1 MENLRFDIQLLLE
14 KYSSNDI
21 INYLKQITNDGDEL
35 ILELG
40 IEGELKKNRY
50 V

>member
-21 INYLKQITNDGDEL
+21 INCVNHIINNEDEL
-35 ILELG
+35 MLELG
-40 IEGELKKNRY
+40 IKGELKKNRY

>member
-21 INYLKQITNDGDEL
+21 INCINHITNSEDEFM
-35 ILELG
+35 LELG